1 MAQIREA
8 SREPGSLCSHWG
20 IPTKARA
27 DRMKW
32 HGGLREGPKVA
43 SKKRKVAA
51 ISGRADEALDQF
63 LSRASASPA
72 IRQRPGA
79 GWVGG

>member
-1 MAQIREA
+1 
-8 SREPGSLCSHWG
+8 
-20 IPTKARA
+20 
-27 DRMKW
+27 MKW

-63 LSRASASPA
+63 LSRVSASPA